1 MNYTGIF
8 DDLNYM
14 TFEEEKESL
23 NTWMMSVR
31 DNFQP
36 YTPIKLEFMDYVMKG
51 MKNFLKSPF
60 KSQWYLIF
68 VWLLYCVFVSY
79 MGWQSSYLG
88 TSNLHPNP
96 WHTVL
101 FCEIAAHSSM
111 LFASVRL
118 VCLLPDRRKQATF

>member
-36 YTPIKLEFMDYVMKG
+36 YKPIKLEFMDYVMKG

-60 KSQWYLIF
+60 KS
-68 VWLLYCVFVSY
+68 
-79 MGWQSSYLG
+79 
-88 TSNLHPNP
+88 
-96 WHTVL
+96 
-101 FCEIAAHSSM
+101 
-111 LFASVRL
+111 
-118 VCLLPDRRKQATF
+118 